1 MTQDEQICT
10 LALTRIPGVGLIGAR
25 NLLTGMGSAVA
36 VFEHRKELPQLIQGV
51 SKKAVDA
58 LDCPGAFKRAEE
70 ELMFCEKNHIRCL
83 TFYDEDYPARL
94 RECDDAPI
102 ALFYRGNA
110 DLNTLRII
118 NMVGTRHATP
128 YGQDI
133 CIRLLSD
140 LSELCPDT
148 LIVSGLA
155 YGIDIRAHRAALQ
168 HGFKTI
174 GVLAHGLDRIYP
186 AEHRKTAVAMLE
198 QGGLLTEFM
207 SGTNPDRQNFIKRN
221 RIVAGM
227 SDATIV
233 IESAAKG
240 GALITAD
247 LAGSYHRDCF
257 AFPGRYADE
266 YSVGCNNLIKTNQAT
281 LITSAEDLVQAMG
294 WNTTHPKPEK
304 AMQREL
310 FPELSEAEEA
320 VVKQLKRMP
329 EGMQINALVVATDI
343 PVNRMSALLFELE
356 LKGVVRALAG
366 GVYRLIG

>member
-10 LALTRIPGVGLIGAR
+10 LALTRIPGVGLISAR
-25 NLLTGMGSAVA
+25 NLLNSMRSACA
-36 VFEHRKELPQLIQGV
+36 VFEHRKELPQLVPGI

-58 LDCPGAFKRAEE
+58 LNCPEAFKRAEE
-70 ELMFCEKNHIRCL
+70 ELIFCEKSHIRCL

-110 DLNTLRII
+110 DLNALHVI
-118 NMVGTRHATP
+118 NIVGTRHATP
-128 YGQDI
+128 YGQDLSS
-133 CIRLLSD
+133 RLLSD
-140 LSELCPDT
+140 LSQLCPDV
-148 LIVSGLA
+148 LVVSGLA
-155 YGIDIRAHRAALQ
+155 YGIDIHAHRAALQ
-168 HGFKTI
+168 NQFKTV

-257 AFPGRYADE
+257 AFPGRCGDE

-294 WNTTHPKPEK
+294 WDDTRSKTKK
-304 AMQREL
+304 IMQREL
-310 FPELSEAEEA
+310 FPELNEAEEMI
-320 VVKQLKRMP
+320 VNQLKRMP
-329 EGMQINALVVATDI
+329 EGMQINALVVASDI

-356 LKGVVRALAG
+356 LKEVVRALAG
-366 GVYRLIG
+366 GVYRLIV